1 MTYAGD
7 EPARGPQAAGR
18 PARWASTLGGVARE
32 GAWIA
37 AHAAL
42 YPFGL
47 GGERRDE
54 REPNRLDD
62 LPPLQRALLIGDV
75 EAAGT
80 PILLVHGFVDNR
92 SIFTLL
98 RRQLRRRGFG
108 RIVALNYSVLTG
120 DVRAAARRLG
130 DAVERL
136 AAETGYD
143 RVHVV
148 GHSLGGL
155 VARYYAQRMG
165 GDARVHTLVTLGTP
179 HAGTW
184 TAHALPHALARQL
197 RPSSDLVRE
206 LREPAPACRTRFVAI
221 WSDLDQLMIP
231 RSTARIDHPDLRAD
245 NVGVPGVGHLS
256 LPISRRVVRH
266 ICATLA
272 HLDADGGTVT
282 TGVTPLRRGV
292 APPGAIAETWRVAP
306 ADTRSD
312 TV

>member
-1 MTYAGD
+1 MTGD
-7 EPARGPQAAGR
+7 ERGFAKGRAPSWHPASWAA
-18 PARWASTLGGVARE
+18 TIGGVARE

-37 AHAAL
+37 GHAAL

-47 GGERRDE
+47 GRSRVDE
-54 REPNRLDD
+54 AHRVRLDD
-62 LPPLQRALLIGDV
+62 LTPLQRALLIGDV

-80 PILLVHGFVDNR
+80 PIVLVHGFVDNR

-108 RIVALNYSVLTG
+108 RIVALNYSVLTA
-120 DVRAAARRLG
+120 DVRGAARGLA

-155 VARYYAQRMG
+155 IARYYVQRMG

-179 HAGTW
+179 HAGTL
-184 TAHALPHALARQL
+184 TAHVLPYRLCRQL
-197 RPSSDLVRE
+197 RPSSDVVRE
-206 LREPAPACRTRFVAI
+206 LGEPAPGCRTRFVAF

-231 RSTARIDHPDLRAD
+231 RSTARIDHPDLRAT
-245 NVGVPGVGHLS
+245 NIGVRGVGHLS
-256 LPISRRVVRH
+256 LPISRGVVHH

-272 HLDADGGTVT
+272 HLDSEGDAVAA
-282 TGVTPLRRGV
+282 GVTAIGI
-292 APPGAIAETWRVAP
+292 AATDAGAL
-306 ADTRSD
+306 
-312 TV
+312 

>member
-1 MTYAGD
+1 MTQAGQGR
-7 EPARGPQAAGR
+7 ARGRQPGRGAAR
-18 PARWASTLGGVARE
+18 RLATTAGGVARE

-47 GGERRDE
+47 VQERFAEVDR
-54 REPNRLDD
+54 NRLDD

-92 SIFTLL
+92 SIFAVL

-120 DVRAAARRLG
+120 DVRAAAGRLG
-130 DAVERL
+130 AVVERL
-136 AAETGYD
+136 SAETGYD

-155 VARYYAQRMG
+155 IARYYVQRRG

-179 HAGTW
+179 HAGTL
-184 TAHALPHALARQL
+184 TARMVPARVCRQL
-197 RPSSDLVRE
+197 RPGSDVVRE
-206 LREPAPACRTRFVAI
+206 LREPAVGCRTRLVAV

-231 RSTARIDHPDLRAD
+231 RSTARIDHPDLRAT
-245 NVGVPGVGHLS
+245 NIGVRGVGHLS
-256 LPISRRVVRH
+256 LPISGEVVHH
-266 ICATLA
+266 ICSVLA
-272 HLDADGGTVT
+272 HLDADGTPLT
-282 TGVTPLRRGV
+282 AGVTPLDGAARP
-292 APPGAIAETWRVAP
+292 APPFTASGGAAVG
-306 ADTRSD
+306 DTLA
-312 TV
+312 